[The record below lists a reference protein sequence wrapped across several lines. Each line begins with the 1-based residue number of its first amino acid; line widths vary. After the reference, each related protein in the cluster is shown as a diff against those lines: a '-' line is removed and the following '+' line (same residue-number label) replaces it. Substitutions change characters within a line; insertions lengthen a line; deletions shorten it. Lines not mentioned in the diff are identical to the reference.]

1 MSPRRSPLGC
11 LLLHGFSGSPL
22 EMVPLADE
30 LEAAGWTASIVRLA
44 GHATSP
50 AELARMT
57 WADWVQSAE
66 DGYEALRHRCE
77 RVALVGLS
85 MGGALG
91 LYLAAHTHPA
101 AVIAISTPIKVRP
114 AMAKASRIT
123 SRVLP
128 YVPIV
133 APLGPRETAMR
144 RYRSPYRQIPLRS
157 VGEVEALLGAM
168 RQSLPRVRAP
178 VLIVQGRRD
187 WVIPRDSAGELRR
200 GLRHA
205 DARVVWLPRSGHV
218 ATLDRDRGQL
228 GAAVTAFLRAQLGQ
242 TATSPPAGPA
252 AGGEE
257 SPQRERDHR
266 ETARHGSAD

>member
-1 MSPRRSPLGC
+1 MSSRRSHLGC

-30 LEAAGWTASIVRLA
+30 LEAAGWTVSIVRLA
-44 GHATSP
+44 GHGTSP

-57 WADWVQSAE
+57 WTDWVQSAE
-66 DGYEALRHRCE
+66 EGYEVLRQRCE

-91 LYLAAHTHPA
+91 LYLATRMHPA

-114 AMAKASRIT
+114 GMAKASRIT

-144 RYRSPYRQIPLRS
+144 RYRSPYRRIPLRS
-157 VGEVEALLGAM
+157 VAEVEALLAAM
-168 RQSLPRVRAP
+168 RQALPRVHAP
-178 VLIVQGRRD
+178 VLILQGRRD
-187 WVIPRDSAGELRR
+187 WVIPKDSAGELRR
-200 GLRHA
+200 GLTHA

-218 ATLDRDRGQL
+218 ATLDRDRAQVSTS
-228 GAAVTAFLRAQLGQ
+228 VTDFLREHLSQPG
-242 TATSPPAGPA
+242 SPPPAGPE
-252 AGGEE
+252 AGAEE
-257 SPQRERDHR
+257 RPRRETVHR
-266 ETARHGSAD
+266 EATRHGSAD